1 VNFCFAKVI
10 NFLPMRYQKV
20 CQSRRLA
27 FRYTQILAKC
37 KKDALVSENLSEL
50 YSNQRTLFGRGSLD
64 KLVPLLAARSQPTL
78 LFCGQSFLQGPA
90 YARLKAGLN
99 DHIIGYEIV
108 SHEASPAEIDGW
120 VARWRGHVDR
130 VVAIGGGSV
139 LDAAKAFS
147 AMVQHPLPTARYLE
161 KVGDTAVQP
170 ITLPLIA
177 IPTTA
182 GTGSEVT
189 QNAVVT
195 DQRDIQIKASLR
207 HPVFVPEVAILDADL
222 LKGAPD
228 RVLATCGIDAFTHL
242 FEAYLS
248 GKGNL
253 FTRQMALTG
262 LRQFVQAWPAL
273 NREDAAGDAAREAM
287 MMASWLGGVSLSS
300 AGLGVIHGIAGEL
313 GAIKPFHH
321 GEVCGRLLFPFLDL
335 LSDSEQPLQRK
346 LMAELHPQLFSETT
360 DSPAQFL
367 KQWLQQQA
375 ITPFWQDGPSLSRAE
390 VEWILAQANSKNSL
404 VNYSREQMQMMIAQA
419 WEITA

>member
-1 VNFCFAKVI
+1 
-10 NFLPMRYQKV
+10 MRYQKV

-64 KLVPLLAARSQPTL
+64 KLVPLLTARSQPTL

-253 FTRQMALTG
+253 FTRQLALTG
-262 LRQFVQAWPAL
+262 LRHFVQAWPAL

-390 VEWILAQANSKNSL
+390 VEWILARANSKNSL

>member
-1 VNFCFAKVI
+1 
-10 NFLPMRYQKV
+10 M
-20 CQSRRLA
+20 
-27 FRYTQILAKC
+27 
-37 KKDALVSENLSEL
+37 SENLSEL

-253 FTRQMALTG
+253 FTRQLALTG

-375 ITPFWQDGPSLSRAE
+375 ITPYWQDGPSLSRAE
-390 VEWILAQANSKNSL
+390 VEWILARANSKNSL

>member
-1 VNFCFAKVI
+1 
-10 NFLPMRYQKV
+10 M
-20 CQSRRLA
+20 
-27 FRYTQILAKC
+27 
-37 KKDALVSENLSEL
+37 SENLSEL

-64 KLVPLLAARSQPTL
+64 KLVPLLTARSQPTL

-253 FTRQMALTG
+253 FTRQLALTG

-390 VEWILAQANSKNSL
+390 VEWILARANSKNSL

>member
-1 VNFCFAKVI
+1 
-10 NFLPMRYQKV
+10 M
-20 CQSRRLA
+20 
-27 FRYTQILAKC
+27 
-37 KKDALVSENLSEL
+37 SENLSEL

-64 KLVPLLAARSQPTL
+64 KLVPLLAVRPQPTL
-78 LFCGQSFLQGPA
+78 LFCGQSFLQGAA
-90 YARLKAGLN
+90 YARLKTGLN

-147 AMVQHPLPTARYLE
+147 AMVKHPLPTARYLE

-390 VEWILAQANSKNSL
+390 VEWILARANSKNSL

-419 WEITA
+419 WQITA

>member
-1 VNFCFAKVI
+1 
-10 NFLPMRYQKV
+10 MRYQKV
-20 CQSRRLA
+20 CQSRRPA

-64 KLVPLLAARSQPTL
+64 KLVPLLAVRPQPTL
-78 LFCGQSFLQGPA
+78 LFCGQSFLQGAA

-253 FTRQMALTG
+253 FTRQLALTG

-375 ITPFWQDGPSLSRAE
+375 ITPYWQDGPSLSRAE
-390 VEWILAQANSKNSL
+390 VEWILARANSKNSL

-419 WEITA
+419 WQITA

>member
-1 VNFCFAKVI
+1 
-10 NFLPMRYQKV
+10 M
-20 CQSRRLA
+20 
-27 FRYTQILAKC
+27 
-37 KKDALVSENLSEL
+37 SENLSEL

-253 FTRQMALTG
+253 FTRQLALTG

-335 LSDSEQPLQRK
+335 LSDNEQPLQRK

-390 VEWILAQANSKNSL
+390 VEWILARANSKNSL

>member
-1 VNFCFAKVI
+1 
-10 NFLPMRYQKV
+10 MRYQKV

-64 KLVPLLAARSQPTL
+64 KLVPLLAARPQPTL
-78 LFCGQSFLQGPA
+78 LFCGQSFLQGAA

-253 FTRQMALTG
+253 FTRQLALTG
-262 LRQFVQAWPAL
+262 LRQFVHAWPAL
-273 NREDAAGDAAREAM
+273 NREDAAGDEAREAM

-390 VEWILAQANSKNSL
+390 VEWILARANSKNSL

>member
-1 VNFCFAKVI
+1 
-10 NFLPMRYQKV
+10 MRYQKV

-253 FTRQMALTG
+253 FTRQLALTG

-390 VEWILAQANSKNSL
+390 VEWILARANSKNSL

-419 WEITA
+419 WPITA

>member
-1 VNFCFAKVI
+1 
-10 NFLPMRYQKV
+10 M
-20 CQSRRLA
+20 
-27 FRYTQILAKC
+27 
-37 KKDALVSENLSEL
+37 SENLSEL

-78 LFCGQSFLQGPA
+78 LFCGQSFLHGPA

-253 FTRQMALTG
+253 FTRQLALTG

-375 ITPFWQDGPSLSRAE
+375 ITPFWQDGPSLSHAE
-390 VEWILAQANSKNSL
+390 VEWILARANSKNSL

>member
-1 VNFCFAKVI
+1 
-10 NFLPMRYQKV
+10 MRYQKV

-27 FRYTQILAKC
+27 FRYTQILVKC

-253 FTRQMALTG
+253 FTRQLALTG

-390 VEWILAQANSKNSL
+390 VEWILARANSKNSL

>member
-1 VNFCFAKVI
+1 
-10 NFLPMRYQKV
+10 MRYQKV
-20 CQSRRLA
+20 CQSRRPA

-64 KLVPLLAARSQPTL
+64 KLVPLLAVRPQPTL
-78 LFCGQSFLQGPA
+78 LFCGQSFLQGAA

-335 LSDSEQPLQRK
+335 LSDSEQPLQRM

-375 ITPFWQDGPSLSRAE
+375 IIPFWQDGPSLSRAE
-390 VEWILAQANSKNSL
+390 VEWILARANSKNSL

-419 WEITA
+419 WQITA